1 MKEFCSQEAQQK
13 GALYIKALLGAGVWG
28 WLMRTSNGLGHCS
41 VTGLVLQGDGNP
53 AMMVD
58 VSLLVSP

>member
-1 MKEFCSQEAQQK
+1 
-13 GALYIKALLGAGVWG
+13 
-28 WLMRTSNGLGHCS
+28 MRTSNGLGHCS

-58 VSLLVSP
+58 VSLLVRP